1 MIGASAVLMWATLAL
16 LTTLS
21 GDVPP
26 FQLVAM
32 SFSIAFSLALVK
44 WLGTE
49 QSVIAML
56 KWPAR
61 ARLVRDARRS
71 AKPSWSAL

>member
-32 SFSIAFSLALVK
+32 SFSIALSLALVK
-44 WLGTE
+44 WLA
-49 QSVIAML
+49 IFIC
-56 KWPAR
+56 
-61 ARLVRDARRS
+61 
-71 AKPSWSAL
+71 ALILGDVPN